1 MALDPHAQERYP
13 DIGLDWSYK
22 TTTVR
27 YQPTGMLKLTKK
39 ADYGLIA
46 LRHLALGEKGVT
58 ASAKEIADAYHL
70 PLPLLSKIL
79 QKLARGGMLQSV
91 AGTNG
96 GYRLTRDPKNISAME
111 AIRAIDGPIVLTS
124 CFTEHSGE
132 HKSCNTS
139 AMCTV
144 REPLR
149 RVHEAILGLLER
161 FTIAELAADAKNA
174 AEKDRHLAT
183 QHPIHQIQ
191 LAGPL
196 AVTGQPVKTEIRH
209 EDAYIPG

>member
-1 MALDPHAQERYP
+1 
-13 DIGLDWSYK
+13 
-22 TTTVR
+22 
-27 YQPTGMLKLTKK
+27 MLKLTKK

-46 LRHLALGEKGVT
+46 LRHLALGAVGAT
-58 ASAKEIADAYHL
+58 ASAKEMAEAYGL
-70 PLPLLSKIL
+70 PLPLLAKIL

-111 AIRAIDGPIVLTS
+111 VIRAIDGPIVLTS
-124 CFTEHSGE
+124 CFTEHRN
-132 HKSCNTS
+132 CNTS

-149 RVHEAILGLLER
+149 RVHEAMLGLLEK
-161 FTIAELAADAKNA
+161 FTIAELASDAK
-174 AEKDRHLAT
+174 AERQPGKQHLME
-183 QHPIHQIQ
+183 QHHIQISGI
-191 LAGPL
+191 LDA
-196 AVTGQPVKTEIRH
+196 GQPVKTELRH

>member
-1 MALDPHAQERYP
+1 
-13 DIGLDWSYK
+13 
-22 TTTVR
+22 
-27 YQPTGMLKLTKK
+27 MLKLTKK

-46 LRHLALGEKGVT
+46 LRHLALGQVGET
-58 ASAKEIADAYHL
+58 ASAKEMADAYGL

-111 AIRAIDGPIVLTS
+111 VIRAIDGPIVLTS
-124 CFTEHSGE
+124 CFTEHSGQ
-132 HKSCNTS
+132 HKNCNTS

-149 RVHEAILGLLER
+149 RVHEAMLGLLEK
-161 FTIAELAADAKNA
+161 FTIAELAADG
-174 AEKDRHLAT
+174 KDANGMDRRPSAN
-183 QHPIHQIQ
+183 HPIHQIQ
-191 LAGPL
+191 IPGVLARAP
-196 AVTGQPVKTEIRH
+196 QPIKPEPKH